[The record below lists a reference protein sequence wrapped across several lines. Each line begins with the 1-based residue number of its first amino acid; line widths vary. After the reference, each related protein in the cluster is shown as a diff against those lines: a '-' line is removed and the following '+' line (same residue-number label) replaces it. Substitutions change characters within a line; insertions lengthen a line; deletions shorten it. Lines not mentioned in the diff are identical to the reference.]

1 MGVRRRGTTTL
12 VRRGAER
19 AYVGGAGSKRAGR
32 SWPGRSRVPAVAS
45 VFSRVAAAPGDAAKP
60 NEDYVGALGGLCD
73 TGGTIFEPVRQ
84 HIKYTLRMRY
94 P

>member
-1 MGVRRRGTTTL
+1 
-12 VRRGAER
+12 
-19 AYVGGAGSKRAGR
+19 
-32 SWPGRSRVPAVAS
+32 